1 MFRFAQHDSAI
12 YDEPWRPHT
21 KCFGVRRV
29 LASLYRERC
38 AIICEAVDNSKLK
51 AQDSQ
56 KAAEQAYESRLPGPL
71 ARMKQWLVAH
81 HMTLMAIADTPHSIA
96 LGSAIGV
103 FFGFTPLWSI
113 KTLLSIGV
121 AWVCRCNKIAAAIA
135 VTLHDVLIFVMPA
148 IYFAEY
154 KVGCWILRRPV
165 PLHRLRFH
173 FGLHDY
179 LNTGLFVRLVWPA
192 FVGSL
197 FFALPSAIIV
207 YFVMRLLISRARTLQ
222 KTV

>member
-1 MFRFAQHDSAI
+1 MAYLREVHEPHDGS
-12 YDEPWRPHT
+12 
-21 KCFGVRRV
+21 
-29 LASLYRERC
+29 
-38 AIICEAVDNSKLK
+38 
-51 AQDSQ
+51 
-56 KAAEQAYESRLPGPL
+56 EQVYESRLPGAL
-71 ARMKQWLVAH
+71 ARLKQWLVAH

-96 LGSAIGV
+96 LGSAIGI

-113 KTLLSIGV
+113 KTLLSILV
-121 AWVCRCNKIAAAIA
+121 AWACRCNKIAAAIA
-135 VTLHDVLIFVMPA
+135 VTLHDVLIFAMPA

-207 YFVMRLLISRARTLQ
+207 YFLMRLLISRARMPQ
-222 KTV
+222 KME